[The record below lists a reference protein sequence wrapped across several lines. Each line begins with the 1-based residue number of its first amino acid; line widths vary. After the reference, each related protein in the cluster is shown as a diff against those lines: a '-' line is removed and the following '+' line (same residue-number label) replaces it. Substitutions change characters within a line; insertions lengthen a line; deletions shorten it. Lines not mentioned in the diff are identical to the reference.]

1 MGWRKIV
8 KALPTDIDA
17 GVYRGGSW
25 DVGAGRFMEIQPL
38 MGGYA
43 EGPGDLEVYED
54 LSDEGPNGWNFVYQD
69 AANVVRQV
77 SEVEEMTRLPGP
89 GEPGFTCI
97 RQQNLMPQGIL
108 EKKLN

>member
-1 MGWRKIV
+1 
-8 KALPTDIDA
+8 
-17 GVYRGGSW
+17 
-25 DVGAGRFMEIQPL
+25 
-38 MGGYA
+38 
-43 EGPGDLEVYED
+43 VYED

-97 RQQNLMPQGIL
+97 FQEDHGTQDIV
-108 EKKLN
+108 EKNRRNKGKD